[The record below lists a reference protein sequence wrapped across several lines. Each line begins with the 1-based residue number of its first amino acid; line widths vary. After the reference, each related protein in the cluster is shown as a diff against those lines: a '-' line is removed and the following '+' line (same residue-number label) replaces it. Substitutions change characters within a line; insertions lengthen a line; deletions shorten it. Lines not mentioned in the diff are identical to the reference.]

1 VRGPTPRN
9 EGDRRVRRGSGGW
22 HDLSLRAQGL
32 VVFIVPTLGLITA
45 VGLLVVDIGTGAASS
60 LSLAT
65 AALLGLVVLVG
76 TVVSFLYLQNLARRV
91 NHLQANAERLARDA
105 ELSPAPPGT
114 DEISVTE
121 ETLARAAEVLA
132 SRRRQLEEARASLEH
147 LVSAG
152 PMVMFAGALATR
164 LDEPSPLTLDYISA
178 NSARV
183 MGHSPIAMLR
193 EGSNFI
199 DLVHPD
205 DLAPLLSACRRAV
218 GDTRSQVTVEFR
230 VRHLD
235 GSWRWM
241 EGMVR
246 GHEVEASRI
255 LGYAVDITARR
266 QAESAHRESES
277 RLSAFLDNSSALV
290 SLKDPFGRYQFGN
303 RAFTEL
309 IGRGTAGVAGTDDF
323 DHWPDAAPA
332 LRARDQR
339 VLVSRQPLQFEEV
352 IDLPDGPHTYLSVKF
367 PLLDE
372 GGVPVAVG
380 SISTDITE
388 VKEALDTVAAR
399 ERVLSTV
406 IGASPDIIT
415 ILEDDG
421 TIRTTS
427 VAFERIF
434 GYPTRAVVNKKLYEI
449 VHPDDADATRSR
461 LDQLRRGDQSRV
473 TLRFRSQT
481 SDGVW
486 VTIESHAQVISRSDG
501 SLGDETVVDDSGEG
515 IGDSDGVV
523 MVSRDITDQIA
534 LEQALRQALEQAEKA
549 SMAKSAFLSRVSHEL
564 RTPLNAMLGFTQLL
578 EMEDLVDPA
587 PEYIGQIS
595 RAGSHLLD
603 LINEVLDIGRIE
615 SQSLNLRL
623 EPVSTG
629 TAVNEVLELTAPLA
643 ARAGIALHGPDRVMA
658 QAYIR
663 ADRQRLLQ
671 VLLNLVSNAIK
682 YNEPGGRVDV
692 TVAPA
697 ADRVTIGVHD
707 TGPGLSADQIERL
720 FIPFDRLG
728 LEHSGIEGTGVGLAL
743 SHGLTEHMGGTLSV
757 KSLPGAGSSFL
768 VEMPAAEPDDKAVE
782 VLAESRPSSR
792 STDTPG
798 GGVDPHDPSPQRSL
812 SGGRP

>member
-1 VRGPTPRN
+1 M
-9 EGDRRVRRGSGGW
+9 
-22 HDLSLRAQGL
+22 
-32 VVFIVPTLGLITA
+32 PTLGLLTA
-45 VGLLVVDIGTGAASS
+45 VGLLVVDIGRGDASH
-60 LSLAT
+60 LSVAT
-65 AALLGLVVLVG
+65 AAVLGLVVLVG
-76 TVVSFLYLQNLARRV
+76 TVVCFLFLQNLARRV
-91 NHLQANAERLARDA
+91 NHLKANAERLARDA

-114 DEISVTE
+114 DEISATE
-121 ETLARAAEVLA
+121 ETLARAADVLA

-164 LDEPSPLTLDYISA
+164 LEDGSPLTLDYISS

-183 MGHSPIAMLR
+183 MGHSPIALLR
-193 EGSNFI
+193 DASSFLE
-199 DLVHPD
+199 LVHND
-205 DLAPLLSACRRAV
+205 DLPALLAASRRAV

-246 GHEVEASRI
+246 GHEVEPCRV

-290 SLKDPFGRYQFGN
+290 SLKDPFGRYQFAN
-303 RAFTEL
+303 RAFTDL
-309 IGRGTAGVAGTDDF
+309 IGVGDAGVRGTDDF
-323 DHWPDAAPA
+323 DHFPDAAPT

-352 IDLPDGPHTYLSVKF
+352 IDLPDGPHTFLSVKF

-372 GGVPVAVG
+372 EGVPVAVG

-388 VKEALDTVAAR
+388 VKQAVDTVAAR

-406 IGASPDIIT
+406 IGASPDVIT

-434 GYPTRAVVNKKLYEI
+434 GYSTRAVVDKKLSEI
-449 VHPDDADATRSR
+449 VHPDDAEATQAL
-461 LDQLRRGDQSRV
+461 LDQLRRGVRSRV

-481 SDGVW
+481 VDGVW
-486 VTIESHAQVISRSDG
+486 VTIESHAQVISRTDG
-501 SLGDETVVDDSGEG
+501 STGDDAISG
-515 IGDSDGVV
+515 SDGVV
-523 MVSRDITDQIA
+523 MVSRDVTDQIA
-534 LEQALRQALEQAEKA
+534 LEHALRKALEQAEQA

-578 EMEDLVDPA
+578 EMEELPDPA

-595 RAGSHLLD
+595 RAGSHLLA
-603 LINEVLDIGRIE
+603 LINEVLDIARIE
-615 SQSLNLRL
+615 SQSLSLRL

-629 TAVNEVLELTAPLA
+629 AAVNEVLELTAPLA
-643 ARAGIALHGPDRVMA
+643 ARAGIALHGPDPVMA
-658 QAYIR
+658 KTHIR

-707 TGPGLSADQIERL
+707 TGPGLSAEQIDRL

-768 VEMPAAEPDDKAVE
+768 VELPAADPDDEAVE
-782 VLAESRPSSR
+782 VVEVVADSSPR
-792 STDTPG
+792 SNDAPG
-798 GGVDPHDPSPQRSL
+798 RAVEPHAPSPHRSL